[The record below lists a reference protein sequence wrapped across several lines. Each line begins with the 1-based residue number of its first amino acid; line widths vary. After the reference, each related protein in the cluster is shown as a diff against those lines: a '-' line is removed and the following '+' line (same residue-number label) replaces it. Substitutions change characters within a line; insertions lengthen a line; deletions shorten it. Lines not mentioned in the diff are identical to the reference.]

1 MIPTNLEAQTR
12 SAHLEKLHG
21 LVAFFE
27 QQIGKSLEEKDF
39 RLARSWHASLTG
51 AYMLAK
57 RLGLEEPDHRGRE
70 DMWSERIRTAT
81 MGLRRFL
88 FENVYQNPVAKGE
101 ETKAIGMMIFCSALT
116 IWYFKYKKWL

>member
-1 MIPTNLEAQTR
+1 MWDKLRRRWPRLYEALDLFDKGESDMIPTNLEAQTR

-27 QQIGKSLEEKDF
+27 QQIGKSLEERNF

-57 RLGLEEPDHRGRE
+57 RLGLEEPDHQARE
-70 DMWSERIRTAT
+70 AEWFERIQTAQF
-81 MGLRRFL
+81 GPRGK
-88 FENVYQNPVAKGE
+88 E
-101 ETKAIGMMIFCSALT
+101 
-116 IWYFKYKKWL
+116 

>member
-27 QQIGKSLEEKDF
+27 QQIGKSLEEKNF

-51 AYMLAK
+51 AYMLAQ
-57 RLGLEEPDHRGRE
+57 RLGLEEPDHWDRE
-70 DMWSERIRTAT
+70 KALFERIQTAKF
-81 MGLRRFL
+81 GPRRK
-88 FENVYQNPVAKGE
+88 E
-101 ETKAIGMMIFCSALT
+101 
-116 IWYFKYKKWL
+116 